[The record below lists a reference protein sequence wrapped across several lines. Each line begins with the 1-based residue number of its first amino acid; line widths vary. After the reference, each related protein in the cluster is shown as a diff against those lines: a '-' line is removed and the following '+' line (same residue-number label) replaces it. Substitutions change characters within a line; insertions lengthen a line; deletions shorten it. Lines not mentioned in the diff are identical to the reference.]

1 MGDSRGASRNNT
13 ATNPAQGYSR
23 EGTATSG
30 VADEGIEMQSDWSSV
45 RSITGESVCADT
57 DKDREDDKLDE
68 NGNPTSHNNVF
79 PIMEPNYRP
88 FSIYRHTPVFHSKK
102 LQVPSLPQTQQM
114 EPSINQT
121 NCQEKQTKSEKSR
134 KQRRKKDEERNV
146 KKSEDIEG
154 FRGND
159 DMDSILQF
167 LGEDADNSSRKN
179 RKSQDKTTDKLE
191 KDKTKKN

>member
-1 MGDSRGASRNNT
+1 MGFQR
-13 ATNPAQGYSR
+13 Q
-23 EGTATSG
+23 
-30 VADEGIEMQSDWSSV
+30 
-45 RSITGESVCADT
+45 
-57 DKDREDDKLDE
+57 
-68 NGNPTSHNNVF
+68 
-79 PIMEPNYRP
+79 
-88 FSIYRHTPVFHSKK
+88 K

-167 LGEDADNSSRKN
+167 LGEDADNTSRKN

-191 KDKTKKN
+191 KDKTKKNSK